1 MTDVDL
7 RQRVADTLGAL
18 LPEVLRRDFSALSD
32 ATRLDDLDV
41 SSADMLALVLRLEDE
56 LEIQVDVEEFDDAD
70 GETIGTLA
78 DYIARHSVTFA

>member
-7 RQRVADTLGAL
+7 RSRVVDTLSAL
-18 LPEVLRRDFSALSD
+18 LPEVLRREIPTLSA

-56 LEIQVDVEEFDDAD
+56 LEIQVDVEEFDEPD
-70 GETIGTLA
+70 GETLGTLS